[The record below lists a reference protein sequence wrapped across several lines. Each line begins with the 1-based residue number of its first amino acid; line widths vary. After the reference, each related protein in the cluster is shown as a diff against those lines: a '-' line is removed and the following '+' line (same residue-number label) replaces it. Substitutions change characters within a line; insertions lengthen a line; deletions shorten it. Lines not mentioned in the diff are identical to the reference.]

1 MRRTLPSGLVTTS
14 LARVES
20 RPALADLVERAEA
33 LIPTTGRAIVGIAG
47 LPGAG
52 KTTLAE
58 ALTTALT
65 DRLRA
70 GFGGDAVA
78 HVPMDGFHLADVQ
91 LEHLGLREVKG
102 SPDTFDAWGYAALL
116 ARVRDTTDST
126 VYAPGFERDLEQPI
140 AAAVGVPPAAR
151 LVVTEGN
158 YLLLPDPPWARA
170 RQALAETWLVATD
183 DDTRVRRLVARH
195 VRFGKSPDAAAA
207 WVARSDQANARLIR
221 ERSTAPDLVVSL
233 R

>member
-1 MRRTLPSGLVTTS
+1 MRRTLPRAPGCSTVG
-14 LARVES
+14 RVEP
-20 RPALADLVERAEA
+20 RPTLDELVERALGLVPA
-33 LIPTTGRAIVGIAG
+33 TGRAIVGIAG

-58 ALTTALT
+58 ALTAA
-65 DRLRA
+65 LRA
-70 GFGGDAVA
+70 RLGDAAVA

-91 LEHLGLREVKG
+91 LARLGLREVKG
-102 SPDTFDAWGYAALL
+102 HPDTFDPWGYAALL
-116 ARVRDTTDST
+116 TRLRDPTDTT

-158 YLLLPDPPWARA
+158 YLLLPDPPWSRA
-170 RQALAETWLVATD
+170 REALTETWLVETD

-195 VRFGKSPDAAAA
+195 VRFGKSPDAAAD
-207 WVARSDQANARLIR
+207 WVARSDEANARLIR
-221 ERSTAPDLVVSL
+221 ESSVAPDLTVS